1 MTDSFKRYIASLVDG
16 VMSIEGTLSF
26 MEKLTLGEL
35 GNGISELNTLKHQQP
50 WLKQPSEHISQL
62 KQENESITQKLAE
75 LQKNLLEI
83 KFRDCSA
90 DTVPECMQKTYL
102 VSKLMEL
109 AEIEIKSLESR
120 KIIIE
125 KMIYDDRHYRVVE
138 EFLPALTGMWKEEKK
153 KRPGHK

>member
-35 GNGISELNTLKHQQP
+35 GNGI
-50 WLKQPSEHISQL
+50 SEHISQL